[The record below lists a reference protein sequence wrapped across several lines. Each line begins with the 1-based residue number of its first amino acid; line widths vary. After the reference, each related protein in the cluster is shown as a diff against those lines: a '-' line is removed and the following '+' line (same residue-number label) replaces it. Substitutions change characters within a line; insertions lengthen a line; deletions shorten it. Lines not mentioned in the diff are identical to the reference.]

1 MSNFT
6 KHTGQ
11 NDTLMRRAA
20 AAAVTVALILVALK
34 FGAWVMTGSVSLLS
48 SLADSTM
55 DALASIINLLAVRHA
70 LQPADSEHRFGHG
83 KAEPLAGLG
92 QAAFITGTGVYLIY
106 EAITR
111 LLNPKEIE
119 HGFIGLSVM
128 VFSIIITLV
137 LVTYQRYVVR
147 KTGSLAIRAD
157 SFHYATDI
165 LVNGGVILSLVL
177 VMFLGW
183 GMADPIVPL
192 MIASFIIYSAVKIAR
207 ESLDHLMDRE
217 LPDSDRKRIIELVLD
232 HPRVIECHDL
242 KTRAAGLNTFVQ
254 LHISMDGNMTLHEAH
269 KVSDS
274 VESKILSAFPNSEV
288 IIHSD
293 PEGITEERQ
302 EF

>member
-165 LVNGGVILSLVL
+165 LV
-177 VMFLGW
+177 
-183 GMADPIVPL
+183 
-192 MIASFIIYSAVKIAR
+192 
-207 ESLDHLMDRE
+207 
-217 LPDSDRKRIIELVLD
+217 
-232 HPRVIECHDL
+232 
-242 KTRAAGLNTFVQ
+242 TAG
-254 LHISMDGNMTLHEAH
+254 
-269 KVSDS
+269 
-274 VESKILSAFPNSEV
+274 
-288 IIHSD
+288 
-293 PEGITEERQ
+293 
-302 EF
+302 